1 MSSATPSADTFTR
14 PQVLSLAA
22 AIACVVTVGIG
33 LSLSIPLLSF
43 ALDAKGASRTLI
55 GFNTAMPG
63 VATLVCAP
71 FISGW
76 ARRFGMAPTLAGA
89 IIVAAVSLLAF
100 NAVTPIWA
108 WFPIRFMLGAALT
121 VLFVLSEYWINAA
134 APESRRGLVLG
145 VYATALSLG
154 FALGPQVLGLVGT
167 SGWPPYAAGAAILL
181 LSGIPIA
188 LAGGRAPPIE
198 DKPSAGFLSF
208 FWLVPSATLAALVFG
223 AAETSAIALLP
234 LYGTAIGLETA
245 SAIGLVSAFVLGNVL
260 FQIPMG
266 IIADRTDRRLV
277 LLFCGA
283 SGVIGMAALT
293 LATLPPTGIFVL
305 LMLLGGLVAGLYT
318 VGLAHL
324 GSRFRG
330 ADLAQANAAFVVFY
344 SIGLIVG
351 PPLGGA
357 GMDLWPPHGL
367 PATLAVMF
375 LIYVAVVLARMARR
389 G

>member
-1 MSSATPSADTFTR
+1 MSSAPPPTDTFTR

-76 ARRFGMAPTLAGA
+76 ARRFGMARTLAAA
-89 IIVAAVSLLAF
+89 IFVAAASLLAF
-100 NAVTPIWA
+100 NAVTPVWA
-108 WFPIRFMLGAALT
+108 WFPIRFGLGAALT

-154 FALGPQVLGLVGT
+154 FALGPQVLGAVGT
-167 SGWPPYAAGAAILL
+167 TGWPPYLAGAAILL

-208 FWLVPSATLAALVFG
+208 FWLVPSQPSRRWSSARRKPPPSRSCRSMARRSGSKPPPPSGSSRPSCWAT
-223 AAETSAIALLP
+223 
-234 LYGTAIGLETA
+234 
-245 SAIGLVSAFVLGNVL
+245 
-260 FQIPMG
+260 
-266 IIADRTDRRLV
+266 
-277 LLFCGA
+277 CC
-283 SGVIGMAALT
+283 
-293 LATLPPTGIFVL
+293 
-305 LMLLGGLVAGLYT
+305 
-318 VGLAHL
+318 
-324 GSRFRG
+324 SRFRW
-330 ADLAQANAAFVVFY
+330 ASSPTAPTAASSCCSVERPG
-344 SIGLIVG
+344 SS
-351 PPLGGA
+351 A
-357 GMDLWPPHGL
+357 WQ
-367 PATLAVMF
+367 
-375 LIYVAVVLARMARR
+375 R
-389 G
+389 

>member
-1 MSSATPSADTFTR
+1 MSAPSTTDRFSRQTIA
-14 PQVLSLAA
+14 SLAA

-76 ARRFGMAPTLAGA
+76 ARRFGMAQTLAA
-89 IIVAAVSLLAF
+89 SLATAAACLIAF
-100 NAVTPIWA
+100 NAVEPIWA
-108 WFPIRFMLGAALT
+108 WFPLRFVLGAALT

-145 VYATALSLG
+145 IYATALSLG
-154 FALGPQVLGLVGT
+154 FALGPQVLSVLGT
-167 SGWPPYAAGAAILL
+167 TGWAPYAAGALILVL
-181 LSGIPIA
+181 AGIPIA
-188 LAGGRAPPIE
+188 VAGGRAPPIE
-198 DKPSAGFLSF
+198 DHPSAGFLSF

-234 LYGTAIGLETA
+234 LYGIAIGLETGA
-245 SAIGLVSAFVLGNVL
+245 AIGLVSAFVLGNVL

-266 IIADRTDRRLV
+266 IVSDRTDRRYV
-277 LLFCGA
+277 LLFCGMA
-283 SGVIGMAALT
+283 GVVGMGTMT
-293 LATLPPTGIFVL
+293 LVTLPPAGIFVV
-305 LMLLGGLVAGLYT
+305 LMVLGGLVAGLYT

-367 PATLAVMF
+367 PATLALLF
-375 LIYVAVVLARMARR
+375 LIYVVVVGIRIGRR

>member
-1 MSSATPSADTFTR
+1 
-14 PQVLSLAA
+14 L
-22 AIACVVTVGIG
+22 
-33 LSLSIPLLSF
+33 
-43 ALDAKGASRTLI
+43 
-55 GFNTAMPG
+55 
-63 VATLVCAP
+63 ATLVCAP

-76 ARRFGMAPTLAGA
+76 ARRFGMAQTLAAA
-89 IIVAAVSLLAF
+89 ILVAAVSLLAF

-108 WFPIRFMLGAALT
+108 WFPIRFALGAALT

-134 APESRRGLVLG
+134 APEKRRGLVLG

-154 FALGPQVLGLVGT
+154 FALGPLVLGLLGT
-167 SGWPPYAAGAAILL
+167 TGWPPYLAGAAILL

-188 LAGGRAPPIE
+188 IAGGRAPPIE

-223 AAETSAIALLP
+223 AAETSSIALLP
-234 LYGTAIGLETA
+234 LYGTAIGLETSA
-245 SAIGLVSAFVLGNVL
+245 AIGLVSAFVLGNVL

-277 LLFCGA
+277 LLFCGM
-283 SGVIGMAALT
+283 SGVIGMSALT
-293 LATLPPTGIFVL
+293 LATLPPAGIYIL
-305 LMLLGGLVAGLYT
+305 LMILGGLVAGLYT

-344 SIGLIVG
+344 
-351 PPLGGA
+351 
-357 GMDLWPPHGL
+357 
-367 PATLAVMF
+367 
-375 LIYVAVVLARMARR
+375 
-389 G
+389 